1 MRRLRRRPSPGV
13 ILGIIA
19 IVLASTGSAIAAS
32 QITSKQ
38 IKNGT
43 IQLTDISKKARVS
56 LEGGRGP
63 QGGPGPGGPA
73 GPPGPPGPAGATK
86 VVVRQGTPFS
96 IPFGMNGTSTAS
108 CNPGERA
115 VGGGNTASDPL
126 LAVSQSLPIGGSTS
140 APPTGWRV
148 DAHNTNTAGAANLTA
163 VVVCASP

>member
-63 QGGPGPGGPA
+63 QGAPGPGGPA
-73 GPPGPPGPAGATK
+73 GPAGPAGATK
-86 VVVRQGTPFS
+86 VVVRQAAVNVPV
-96 IPFGMNGTSTAS
+96 TSNQTAQVF

-115 VGGGNTASDPL
+115 VGGGNTTSATADMFWVL
-126 LAVSQSLPIGGSTS
+126 QSFPVGGSAST
-140 APPTGWRV
+140 PPTGWAVSARNNS
-148 DAHNTNTAGAANLTA
+148 ATTAVSLTA